1 MELNEIKEKLLK
13 LSDIEKKER
22 KEVKRDYL
30 FYQGKSFDLEAAKS
44 NDDLLGQNWK
54 SGDNVDYT
62 PTQDIRNKVKPLLKK
77 QSRFMFGKEPTL
89 TFKPDNLD
97 DKEICDEL
105 RLFIDDILSFNKFW
119 KKTRKA
125 FLMSTIEKRVLLRAE
140 VNPNSN
146 IRLKYERIDNFSY
159 EEYEDEL
166 LKVTF
171 FEEDSNNVFAEKDD
185 DKRYILHTYYY
196 GDKDTVRYKKD
207 VFNGAELDKPIQSAD
222 EDTGL
227 DSIPCWLIKNG
238 GELDEDFGESDIRDL
253 VDPQNQ
259 YNRKISDAADAL
271 KFQMFGSTSVIDGD
285 EEDVNNL
292 IVAPGA
298 VHAIKTKN
306 EAAENGKQASY
317 SINEYSMQSLNAL
330 NEYLNR
336 AEDDMRFA
344 LDMPS
349 IKDLNNIPSAKAMR
363 YLNND
368 LIARCEEKWS
378 DWGPILESLIEFL
391 VDKSDIAYKKLFNK
405 QWKSLNYTI
414 DLKHNYPL
422 PSDEEESKKL
432 AMDEVKNRVR
442 SVKSYIEDFAKDEDS
457 KKSFSE
463 IIEEVKALT
472 EAETSDS
479 FQMGL
484 DGELN
489 NDGGLNE

>member
-140 VNPNSN
+140 VNPDSN

-171 FEEDSNNVFAEKDD
+171 FEEDSNNVFA
-185 DKRYILHTYYY
+185 
-196 GDKDTVRYKKD
+196 
-207 VFNGAELDKPIQSAD
+207 
-222 EDTGL
+222 
-227 DSIPCWLIKNG
+227 
-238 GELDEDFGESDIRDL
+238 
-253 VDPQNQ
+253 
-259 YNRKISDAADAL
+259 
-271 KFQMFGSTSVIDGD
+271 
-285 EEDVNNL
+285 
-292 IVAPGA
+292 
-298 VHAIKTKN
+298 
-306 EAAENGKQASY
+306 
-317 SINEYSMQSLNAL
+317 
-330 NEYLNR
+330 
-336 AEDDMRFA
+336 
-344 LDMPS
+344 
-349 IKDLNNIPSAKAMR
+349 
-363 YLNND
+363 
-368 LIARCEEKWS
+368 
-378 DWGPILESLIEFL
+378 
-391 VDKSDIAYKKLFNK
+391 
-405 QWKSLNYTI
+405 
-414 DLKHNYPL
+414 
-422 PSDEEESKKL
+422 
-432 AMDEVKNRVR
+432 
-442 SVKSYIEDFAKDEDS
+442 
-457 KKSFSE
+457 
-463 IIEEVKALT
+463 
-472 EAETSDS
+472 
-479 FQMGL
+479 
-484 DGELN
+484 
-489 NDGGLNE
+489 